1 MEEAARHCAALMDA
15 MHGLH
20 RTPDGPF
27 GASGMMPMGG
37 MGGMLVVGLL
47 WLIVLAAL
55 ATLLLVGAIWL
66 WRRRQPAATSAPTP
80 SAQEILDRR
89 YAAGEPDRETYV
101 QIRSDIQASG

>member
-1 MEEAARHCAALMDA
+1 MDEAGRHCAAMMGA
-15 MHGLH
+15 MHELH
-20 RTPDGPF
+20 RTPDGLF

-37 MGGMLVVGLL
+37 MGGMLVFGLL

-55 ATLLLVGAIWL
+55 ATLLLVGAISL

-89 YAAGEPDRETYV
+89 YAAGELDRETYV